1 MLQCEILLSIVNR
14 YINDTYQEHPL
25 NITDLLFDNNNS
37 NAISEF
43 ANNFGVNDSQA
54 KDAISSL
61 AKSLS
66 LGLGQNTQDIK
77 GLDSLMEAL
86 EKGNHS
92 RYLDD
97 PSLLG
102 KKETTQDGNDI
113 LGHIFGNKD
122 VSRHVAKR
130 SAKETGLGSGLLKKM
145 LPIVATMV
153 MASLGKKMLGGGKK
167 MAPSRQESTGF
178 LAKIFDSDNDG
189 SMIDDLLGMA
199 FKAFMSR

>member
-1 MLQCEILLSIVNR
+1 M
-14 YINDTYQEHPL
+14 
-25 NITDLLFDNNNS
+25 NITDLLFDKSNS

-66 LGLGQNTQDIK
+66 VGLGQRTNNEG
-77 GLDSLMEAL
+77 GLGNLFDAL
-86 EKGNHS
+86 KKGNHS

-97 PSLLG
+97 SSVLG
-102 KKETTQDGNDI
+102 RKETTQDGNDI

-130 SAKETGLGSGLLKKM
+130 ASKETGLGGSLLKKM
-145 LPIVATMV
+145 LPVVASMV
-153 MASLGKKMLGGGKK
+153 MASLGKKMLGGNS
-167 MAPSRQESTGF
+167 APSRQESTGF
-178 LAKIFDSDNDG
+178 LTKIFDRDRDG
-189 SMIDDLLGMA
+189 SMVDDVLGMA
-199 FKAFMSR
+199 FKAVFK